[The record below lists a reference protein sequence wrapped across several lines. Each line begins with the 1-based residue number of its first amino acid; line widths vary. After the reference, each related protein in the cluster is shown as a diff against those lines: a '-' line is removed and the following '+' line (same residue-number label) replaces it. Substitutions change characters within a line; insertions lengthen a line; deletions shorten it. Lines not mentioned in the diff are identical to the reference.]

1 MKILILGGTGFL
13 GKYLVSE
20 LASIAS
26 KIYVVTR
33 SKNNNYFSQ
42 FSNIELVEGDI
53 TDPEI
58 IKDVELKKSILSE
71 CEIAIHAAALYE
83 IKAEYEEIY
92 LHNVLGTQNV
102 LQLIKKAS
110 NLKAFYYVST
120 IAVADEQSDV
130 LLETNLPERSIFNDN
145 YSKTKYY
152 AEKMVREFSSH
163 HLELPVRI
171 IRPGVIVGDS
181 TTGKISNLN
190 GPYYFINFL
199 KKFAPIIKK
208 LPILPLTFNPET
220 HLHLIPV
227 DHVAHYIFILIS
239 RDIRE
244 REIKTYHLICID
256 PPKISEFLK
265 DISRVLEIKTYF
277 RPMQNNLVFSS
288 IIPLLNIPQEIIPF
302 MFSRI
307 SYDKTH
313 TLKDLPELKN
323 SKYADF
329 KKIFF

>member
-33 SKNNNYFSQ
+33 SKNNNFFSQ
-42 FSNIELVEGDI
+42 FSNVELVLGDI

-58 IKDVELKKSILSE
+58 IKDVELKNSILSK
-71 CEIAIHAAALYE
+71 CEIIIHAAALYE

-92 LHNVLGTQNV
+92 LHNVMGTQNV

-181 TTGKISNLN
+181 KTGKISNIN

-208 LPILPLTFNPET
+208 LPILPLTFNPDS

-227 DHVAHYIFILIS
+227 DHVANYIFLLIS
-239 RDIRE
+239 RDSKGVELR
-244 REIKTYHLICID
+244 TYHLICID
-256 PPKISEFLK
+256 PPKISEFIK
-265 DISRVLEIKTYF
+265 DISQVLGFNTYF
-277 RPMQNNLVFSS
+277 KPIKNNLLFSS
-288 IIPLLNIPQEIIPF
+288 AMPLLNMPKEIIPF

-307 SYDKTH
+307 SYDKSL

-329 KKIFF
+329 KKIFL